1 MTHLRTL
8 TALVAGLAL
17 LTMGCSDDD
26 TVATTTPGDPTTTAS
41 AAADGSTTGT
51 ATTSGMRQVTGEVF
65 YRERI
70 AMPEGATVTVRL
82 VDVSLQDVGAELL
95 DEQVITEP
103 GNVPVAFTL
112 EVDPALIDERN
123 SYAVEAAINGPGGEL
138 LWINDTTMPVLTQGF
153 PDEIEVLVVAA
164 M

>member
-1 MTHLRTL
+1 MTHVRNLIV
-8 TALVAGLAL
+8 LVAGIAL
-17 LTMGCSDDD
+17 LTMACGDGDATPTTDSGEA
-26 TVATTTPGDPTTTAS
+26 ATTTTTAETGS
-41 AAADGSTTGT
+41 DGDGT
-51 ATTSGMRQVTGEVF
+51 AIEMRQVTGEVF

-95 DEQVITEP
+95 DEQVISEP
-103 GNVPVAFTL
+103 GNVPVAFIL
-112 EVDPALIDERN
+112 EVDPALIVEEN
-123 SYAVEAAINGPGGEL
+123 SYAVEAAITGPAGEL